1 MKSLKKLSALLAA
14 VAVAVVMFIV
24 NAAAYAPGDV
34 NNDGD
39 VLANDARLALRASA
53 RLEVLD
59 PEAAEAADVN
69 RDGNILAD
77 DARQILRYSARLVT
91 EFATVYQEPAS
102 EEPSSE
108 EPVSEEPSS
117 EEPSSEE
124 SVSEEPSSEEPSSE
138 EPVSEE
144 PVSEEPSSEE
154 PVSEEPSSEEPSSED
169 PGPAYEVPRDV
180 KALLAGKFGFE
191 GQMYNDGSYTE
202 ASVYTDG
209 KNIRMSTDGKELGIS
224 GEIVLIARDE
234 EQKILGIPTGRTVRK
249 AYMLDPAKRVYLD
262 LDELSAIGVS
272 PDDFSLS
279 FNLDTF
285 GGENAQPS
293 SAEFKTVAAK
303 QYLVYTFDSATDS
316 RRVKCYTA
324 DGALKIVEFLDGEN
338 ITSRIVMNS
347 FTAYPDDTYFQI
359 PREYRRQLAAEFVI
373 SLLGEIADT

>member
-14 VAVAVVMFIV
+14 VAVAAVMFVV

-53 RLEVLD
+53 RLETLD
-59 PEAAEAADVN
+59 PEEAEAADVN

-91 EFATVYQEPAS
+91 EFATVYQEP
-102 EEPSSE
+102 
-108 EPVSEEPSS
+108 
-117 EEPSSEE
+117 
-124 SVSEEPSSEEPSSE
+124 VSEEPSSEEPSSE
-138 EPVSEE
+138 EPVSEEPSSEE

-154 PVSEEPSSEEPSSED
+154 PVSEEPSSEEPSRED
-169 PGPAYEVPRDV
+169 PGPAYEVPMDV

-234 EQKILGIPTGRTVRK
+234 EQKILGISTGRTVRK

-293 SAEFKTVAAK
+293 SVEFKTVAAK

-316 RRVKCYTA
+316 RHVKCYTA
-324 DGALKIVEFLDGEN
+324 DGALKIVEFMDGEN
-338 ITSRIVMNS
+338 ISSRIVMNS
-347 FTAYPDDTYFQI
+347 FTAYPDATYFQI